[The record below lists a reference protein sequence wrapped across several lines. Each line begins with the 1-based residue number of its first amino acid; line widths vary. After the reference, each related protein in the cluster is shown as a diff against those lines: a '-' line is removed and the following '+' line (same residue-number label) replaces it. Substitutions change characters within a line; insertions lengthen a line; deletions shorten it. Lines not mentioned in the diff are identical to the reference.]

1 MNPSFVGTIGTRAML
16 GAFRALGL
24 DARRIQ
30 AEAGFEDEELVD
42 PDRLLPVDRFYRIW
56 ELADR
61 AWGRPG
67 LGLHAGR
74 VVPFG
79 ALEVLDYLL
88 LTSPTVEEG
97 MTQVARSFPLTTRT
111 VRYEISLEG
120 DHAVCAMV
128 WRMSPRGIMFHLRDF
143 SLAVFTGRI
152 FHASGRRP
160 ERVELHGPPLAG
172 EDEYARVFGA
182 PTALRAAR
190 NAMVFAMDAW
200 RQPHARRDDDLNRTL
215 RRHADLLIERQTDG
229 GAERVADRVR
239 TELLRTAQVGLIPVE
254 QVAARLAMS
263 ARTLQRRLRAEGT
276 TFDEVGTDVR
286 ASLAREYLGDRGLN
300 ISEVAYLVGFS
311 ESSAF
316 SRAFRRWTG
325 QTPQAFRAGLAGLT
339 GTAQG

>member
-1 MNPSFVGTIGTRAML
+1 MDPSVVGTIGTRAML
-16 GAFRALGL
+16 GAFGALGL

-74 VVPFG
+74 AVPFG

-111 VRYEISLEG
+111 VRYEISLED

-182 PTALRAAR
+182 PTDALEVTAEDLARPDTVVQLGLPPRRIDLLSSVTGLDFDGAWTTRVTHDVGGCAVPFLGRVALVANKRAAR
-190 NAMVFAMDAW
+190 
-200 RQPHARRDDDLNRTL
+200 RLKDL
-215 RRHADLLIERQTDG
+215 ADLEALGEDPYLSG
-229 GAERVADRVR
+229 GAER
-239 TELLRTAQVGLIPVE
+239 
-254 QVAARLAMS
+254 
-263 ARTLQRRLRAEGT
+263 
-276 TFDEVGTDVR
+276 
-286 ASLAREYLGDRGLN
+286 
-300 ISEVAYLVGFS
+300 
-311 ESSAF
+311 
-316 SRAFRRWTG
+316 
-325 QTPQAFRAGLAGLT
+325 
-339 GTAQG
+339 